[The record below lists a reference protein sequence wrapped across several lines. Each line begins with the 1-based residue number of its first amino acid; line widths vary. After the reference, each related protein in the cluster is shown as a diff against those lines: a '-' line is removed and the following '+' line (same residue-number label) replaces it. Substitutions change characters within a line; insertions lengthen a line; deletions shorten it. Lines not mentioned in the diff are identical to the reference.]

1 MWFIDAF
8 REAPALAVFLTIG
21 LGFLLGKLKF
31 KGFSLGTVTSVLIV
45 GVLVGQMDV
54 NVGGPLKSVSFML
67 FLFCIGYSVGPQFFS
82 SMKGDG
88 LKEVLFAVVMCVMI
102 LGVSWA
108 VAVWMGLD
116 PGQAAG
122 MMAGASTASPVVGA
136 AEDTVS
142 TLSAPAESIKRML
155 DAIPVCYAMTYV
167 FGTIGAVWLIG
178 YIGPA
183 MMGGLDKVRE
193 ATRRYEDEHSS
204 SSISADPAF
213 FNAARPVAY
222 RAFVADGEGMKEPRT
237 VEEIER
243 HYASEGRRIIV
254 ERMRGADGKAV
265 EATGGMTVSP
275 GATVVISGRREMLV
289 GDNSWLGREVAD
301 VELLTFPV
309 EDVPVTIGKHTE
321 RMLVSELVT
330 KDYMHGVDVKGLKRD
345 GKFIPPGKDVYVQP
359 GDVLEIVGRKKDVGV
374 ASKHLGFADVPSLA
388 TDFVFVG
395 LGVLIGGLLGMIAFK
410 VGDVSVSLGTSG
422 GALISGL
429 VFGWLRSKRPVYGA
443 IPKASLWVFNNLGL
457 NMYIAVIGI
466 ASGPSFVSSFEAV
479 GPKIF
484 LAGMIV
490 TVVPLF
496 FGLIIAHKV
505 FRFHP
510 AIALGCCAGARK
522 TTAGLG
528 AIQERLGSTVPAI
541 GYTITYAVSNTLL
554 IIFGIVLVLLT
565 A

>member
-1 MWFIDAF
+1 MWFINAL

-21 LGFLLGKLKF
+21 LGFLLGKLKL

-45 GVLVGQMDV
+45 GVIVGQLDI

-82 SMKGDG
+82 SLKGDG
-88 LKEVLFAVVMCVMI
+88 LKEVMFAVVMCLMI
-102 LGVSWA
+102 LGASWA
-108 VAVWMGLD
+108 VAAWMNLD

-136 AEDTVS
+136 AEDTVNNLNIS
-142 TLSAPAESIKRML
+142 PDKIKEML
-155 DAIPVCYAMTYV
+155 GAIPVCYAMTYV

-183 MMGGLDKVRE
+183 LMGGLDKVRQLTRQYE
-193 ATRRYEDEHSS
+193 NEHAT
-204 SSISADPAF
+204 SSISDNPAF

-222 RAFVADGEGMKEPRT
+222 RAFKANGTGMTRPYT
-237 VEEIER
+237 IAEIEK
-243 HYASEGRRIIV
+243 HYADSGRRIRV
-254 ERMRGADGKAV
+254 ERVKGKDGKAIDAV
-265 EATGGMTVSP
+265 DEMIVNPADTI
-275 GATVVISGRREMLV
+275 VISGRREVIV
-289 GDNSWLGREVAD
+289 GDNSWLGEEVAAVD
-301 VELLTFPV
+301 LLTFPV
-309 EDVPVTIGKHTE
+309 EDVPVTIGKHT
-321 RMLVSELVT
+321 RKMLVSELVT
-330 KDYMHGVDVKGLKRD
+330 QDFMHGVDVKDLKRN
-345 GKFIPPGKDVYVQP
+345 GKSVPPGKDVYIQP
-359 GDVLEIVGRKKDVGV
+359 GDALEIVGPKKYVTL
-374 ASKHLGFADVPSLA
+374 ASKHLGYADVPSLA

-395 LGVLIGGLLGMIAFK
+395 FGVLLGGLLGMIAFK
-410 VGDVSVSLGTSG
+410 LGSVSVSLGTSG

-429 VFGWLRSKRPVYGA
+429 IFGWLRSKRPVYGS

-466 ASGPSFVSSFEAV
+466 ASGPSFISSFEAV

-484 LAGMIV
+484 LAGIIV
-490 TVVPLF
+490 TTVPLF
-496 FGLIIAHKV
+496 IGLILSYKV

-528 AIQERLGSTVPAI
+528 AIQERLGSTVPAM

-554 IIFGIVLVLLT
+554 IIFGILLVMLT